1 MKTVVILYMPGH
13 AGNFIQRLFGLSPE
27 FMPIIPRK
35 MLKDLVDNWRSGPE
49 TWPKLQSY
57 LFDKVFKR
65 YHTWQN
71 FHRDTAD
78 FLDYQDYRLLNYIN
92 HYKYRFIW
100 SIHPWEFQTKFVEL
114 DQTQYYYV
122 DLHSKFDSWVAQE
135 QERLKFVTRPNE
147 QEIFSKCVKNYNM
160 QPISLTNMLQESH
173 EGFLVEYQ
181 KICECMQVTA
191 VQDHAIALWNNWL
204 DTRFRIYH

>member
-27 FMPIIPRK
+27 FMPIISRN
-35 MLKDLVDNWRSGPE
+35 MLKGLVDRWRPGAQP
-49 TWPKLQSY
+49 WPKLQSY
-57 LFDKVFKR
+57 LFDKVLMR
-65 YHTWQN
+65 HHTWQN

-78 FLDYQDYRLLNYIN
+78 FIDYQDYRLLNCIN
-92 HYKYRFIW
+92 DCKYNFIW
-100 SIHPWEFQTKFVEL
+100 SIHPWEFQTKFMEL

-122 DLHSKFDSWVAQE
+122 DLHSKFDFWVAQE
-135 QERLKFVTRPNE
+135 QQRLKFEIRPNE
-147 QEIFSKCVKNYNM
+147 QEIFYQCIKDYDMK
-160 QPISLTNMLQESH
+160 PISLTNMLQESL
-173 EGFLVEYQ
+173 ESFLAEYN

-191 VQDHAIALWNNWL
+191 VQDQAIELWNNWL